1 MRLLPTIAAMAA
13 LAVAGSALAQ
23 PAGGGQPGP
32 GGPAGGSGGVRAAC
46 AADMQKFCPDAQGPA
61 RRECMQSHQNDLS
74 AECKAALAEMRARMQ
89 QGGGGPPPSSAPPG
103 GGQ

>member
-23 PAGGGQPGP
+23 PAGGGGQGQGGP
-32 GGPAGGSGGVRAAC
+32 GGGVRAAC

-89 QGGGGPPPSSAPPG
+89 QNGGGPPPSSAPPG